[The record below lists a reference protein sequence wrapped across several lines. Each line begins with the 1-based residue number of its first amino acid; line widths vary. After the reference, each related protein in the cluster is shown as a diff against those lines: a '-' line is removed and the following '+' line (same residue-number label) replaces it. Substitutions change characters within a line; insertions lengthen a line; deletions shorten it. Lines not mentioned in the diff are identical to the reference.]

1 MLELLYFR
9 WWAVLVEPRVVSKQV
24 VVVHRHRY
32 LRHPALQRSLLHRP
46 SCFAKLSKG
55 CSSSEADAMTTNL
68 SQQRTRISLG
78 HTLLCSTGRRNPLM
92 LMLGSTQLSPSL
104 TYWQCHALRLTKPAS
119 PRSNFVA
126 RHVCGGITTIAC
138 FLLII
143 LPLGISLKLL
153 SELII

>member
-1 MLELLYFR
+1 MSDRFDESNRNYEFFRNGWHCKNCFHSMCWVLLCFILVHCILEAIWIISLMLELLYFR

-55 CSSSEADAMTTNL
+55 SSSSEADAMTTNL

-92 LMLGSTQLSPSL
+92 LTLGLIQSSPSL
-104 TYWQCHALRLTKPAS
+104 TCW
-119 PRSNFVA
+119 
-126 RHVCGGITTIAC
+126 
-138 FLLII
+138 
-143 LPLGISLKLL
+143 
-153 SELII
+153 